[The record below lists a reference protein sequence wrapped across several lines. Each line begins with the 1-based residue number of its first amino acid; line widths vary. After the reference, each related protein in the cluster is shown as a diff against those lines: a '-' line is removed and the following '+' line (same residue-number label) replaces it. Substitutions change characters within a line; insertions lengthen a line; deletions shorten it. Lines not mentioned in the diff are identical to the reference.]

1 MPYSPT
7 PSQPDTLTEEFRTL
21 IQKQKMEWLGNLPP
35 EVSGDS
41 LATWHSGLNFLVH
54 LIEATVSPAGIAE
67 MALNELDWDGG
78 SVDIPTETARLMR
91 RVIRDVIVELG
102 EDRQNS

>member
-1 MPYSPT
+1 MPYSPSS
-7 PSQPDTLTEEFRTL
+7 SQPSTLTEEFRTL
-21 IQKQKMEWLGNLPP
+21 IQSQKTEWLGNLPP

-41 LATWHSGLNFLVH
+41 LATWRSGLSFLAN
-54 LIEATVSPAGIAE
+54 LIEATVSPSGIAE

-91 RVIRDVIVELG
+91 RVIKDVIVELG
-102 EDRQNS
+102 KDC